1 MIRINC
7 DICGNNIPQGE
18 VAQMTLRKP
27 NKQALQMELC
37 KECLKIFDN
46 FTAETK
52 QMVRSGEIV
61 RNGEIENPL

>member
-27 NKQALQMELC
+27 NGQALQMELC
-37 KECLKIFDN
+37 KECQDMFDA
-46 FTAETK
+46 FIKETRLQVK
-52 QMVRSGEIV
+52 AV
-61 RNGEIENPL
+61 ENEHKPT